1 MEKDIGAIKQIIETS
16 QSAGLLLEK
25 GMGEEFFLAKG
36 VNQDA
41 LNSLSNPVKAVIG
54 WRRLEENKTA
64 VKGITEKAYA
74 DE

>member
-1 MEKDIGAIKQIIETS
+1 MKPQKDT
-16 QSAGLLLEK
+16 
-25 GMGEEFFLAKG
+25 
-36 VNQDA
+36 